1 MQVTSNEAPPNNI
14 NHSMQQH
21 EDTQSKERLQL
32 NMAPVKQEPAEAYSD
47 LDETNPDWPIGN
59 MDDISNPVHGQYP
72 ISDGILG
79 LVKNEGEVGKGNQK
93 VKGRKST
100 PRKRQLKSK
109 KNVTP
114 VKVAKHEDGNIN
126 IDMDFEGGGLISA
139 DQFAGLLNNDV
150 FNEQDNMEDPDGLK
164 TENIAENELE
174 SLQCPHCDFSHTDRM
189 RYRFHLYT
197 KHNDVSA
204 GMPKLHKCDKCD
216 YLSFR

>member
-1 MQVTSNEAPPNNI
+1 MQVTSNEAPANNI

-21 EDTQSKERLQL
+21 EDTQFEERLQL
-32 NMAPVKQEPAEAYSD
+32 NMASVKQEPAEAYSD
-47 LDETNPDWPIGN
+47 LDETNPDWPIRN

-72 ISDGILG
+72 ISDGIFG
-79 LVKNEGEVGKGNQK
+79 LVKNEGEVGKSNQK

-100 PRKRQLKSK
+100 PKKRQLESK
-109 KNVTP
+109 KSVTP
-114 VKVAKHEDGNIN
+114 VKAAKKEDGNIN
-126 IDMDFEGGGLISA
+126 SEMDFEEDRLINVS
-139 DQFAGLLNNDV
+139 QFAGLLNNDV
-150 FNEQDNMEDPDGLK
+150 FNEQDNMEELDGLK
-164 TENIAENELE
+164 TENIAENEQVL
-174 SLQCPHCDFSHTDRM
+174 LQCPHCDFSHTDRM